1 MKFTV
6 TRNVLLAALNRAKC
20 IIYPKGAN
28 NVFKTIVFSFPSFPE
43 EEEQEEIKS
52 VTIHTSDGQQWY
64 SETIPVT
71 LESKSEPVRNFSV
84 WYHDFIRAIR
94 SLDEQPLLFHVGEMQ
109 MSVTHDCGSFRLP
122 LENSAEEFVAIPKP
136 SPDADAADG
145 FSMEYESPVLRSIF
159 TKCSYA
165 MAYDE
170 LRPALNGIYMNLTKD
185 YSDYVS
191 SDGHKLVRV
200 RKGAIETN
208 GTGDCCLIIPARTVR
223 TLLRILPTTGDVL
236 FEYQEKTEKKV
247 TKTSGSE
254 VRSWTETVRKAA
266 VRITIDDT
274 ITFSFY
280 SVDGK
285 YPKYWTVISD
295 TCNYEMVI
303 NRRKLIK
310 SIDRLSI
317 FADSSSEML
326 RLFVKEDVLNM
337 TCSDKDL
344 EADGEETLSC
354 DYRGVRMMPTAFR
367 IGMKAS
373 SLSATLKHL
382 SSEEVVLKF
391 IDSSQAVLIL
401 PQPQPDVEEVTM
413 LLMPMMIND

>member
-6 TRNVLLAALNRAKC
+6 TRNVLLAALNRSKC

-43 EEEQEEIKS
+43 EEELNEEIKS

-64 SETIPVT
+64 TETIPVT
-71 LESKSEPVRNFSV
+71 LESKSEPVRRFSV
-84 WYHDFIRAIR
+84 WYHDFIRVIR

-122 LENSAEEFVAIPKP
+122 LENSAEEFIAYPKP

-145 FSMEYESPVLRSIF
+145 FSMKYESPVLRSIF

-165 MAYDE
+165 MADDE
-170 LRPALNGIYMNLTKD
+170 LRPVLNGIYMNLTKD

-200 RKGAIETN
+200 RKGSIETN

-223 TLLRILPTTGDVL
+223 TLLRILPATGDVL
-236 FEYQEKTEKKV
+236 FEYQEKTEKK
-247 TKTSGSE
+247 
-254 VRSWTETVRKAA
+254 AA

-274 ITFSFY
+274 IMFSFY
-280 SVDGK
+280 PTDGK
-285 YPKYWTVISD
+285 YPRYWTVIPD

-317 FADSSSEML
+317 FAYSSSEML
-326 RLFVKEDVLNM
+326 KLFVKEDVLNI

-354 DYRGVRMMPTAFR
+354 NYRGVRMMPLALR

-382 SSEEVVLKF
+382 PSEKVVFKF
-391 IDSSQAVLIL
+391 IDSSSAVLIL

-413 LLMPMMIND
+413 LLMPIIKND